1 MSSNQTTPQPDSWP
15 EAGQFRRSI
24 RLEFSLYVAALILA
38 LMMITG
44 YVLKEKYVETVTRDV
59 VDKILVQARSFSG
72 NAGKHIMSA
81 DALMLNNV
89 CKKLASDNT
98 DVYWAGI
105 SGPDD
110 VLLAHTDI
118 RQVMASARLTPQSG
132 PGFGEILRP
141 EETFA
146 SRGDTIF
153 ITIPIKENDLLLGR
167 LGVAS
172 SRRQIHEARAATLTT
187 VASVTAL
194 MILIGLPIMTL
205 ALSRKLRPIS
215 VITNSLK
222 NISVDDLTIDIPLS
236 SKNEFGYLAET
247 LRVMGSRLNTA
258 QQERLEN
265 ERITRELE
273 IAREIQASILP
284 RSYPH
289 TELVEFAG
297 TYQSAREVGGDY
309 YDFIEFDENRLAF
322 LVADVSGKSLPGMLV
337 MLLTRDMVRQYTRTI
352 QPPATILS
360 EVNRDLSGSIK
371 KGMFVTMFLGLL
383 DQRTGQFDFASAG
396 HNPLIRVDGETGA
409 TEELKTKGYPL
420 GMLPAGPF
428 DKRIESGSLILSKN
442 DWLVQYTDGINEA
455 QNESAEEYGM
465 ERFLEELHNHH
476 AQSPE
481 NLISGVLRQH
491 RQFVGEAPQYDDI
504 TLLAMKWNGLTVD
517 NNSNVHSEV
526 IHAG

>member
-1 MSSNQTTPQPDSWP
+1 MSSDQTTPQPDMWP
-15 EAGQFRRSI
+15 EASQFRRSI
-24 RLEFSLYVAALILA
+24 RVEFSLYVAALILA
-38 LMMITG
+38 LMMVTG
-44 YVLKEKYVETVTRDV
+44 YVMKEKYVETVTHDV

-81 DALMLNNV
+81 DALMLSNV

-105 SGPDD
+105 SGQDD
-110 VLLAHTDI
+110 ILLAHTDI
-118 RQVMASARLTPQSG
+118 RQVMSSSKLFPQSG
-132 PGFGEILRP
+132 SQFGEILRP

-146 SRGDTIF
+146 SRGDTIL
-153 ITIPIKENDLLLGR
+153 ITIPIKENDVLLGR

-172 SRRQIHEARAATLTT
+172 STRQIHEVRQATLIT
-187 VASVTAL
+187 VASITAL

-205 ALSRKLRPIS
+205 ALARKLRPIS
-215 VITNSLK
+215 VITDSLK
-222 NISVDDLTIDIPLS
+222 DISVDDLAINIPLS

-247 LRVMGSRLNTA
+247 LRVMGARLNTA
-258 QQERLEN
+258 QQERIEN

-284 RSYPH
+284 RSYPR
-289 TELVEFAG
+289 TARMEFAG
-297 TYQSAREVGGDY
+297 AYQSAREVGGDY
-309 YDFIEFDENRLAF
+309 YDFIRFDENRLAF

-352 QPPATILS
+352 KNPATILS

-371 KGMFVTMFLGLL
+371 KGMFVTMFFGLL
-383 DQRTGQFDFASAG
+383 DERTGQFDFASAG
-396 HNPLIRVDGETGA
+396 HNPLIRVNGTTGE

-428 DKRIESGSLILSKN
+428 DKRIESGSLVLSES

-455 QNESAEEYGM
+455 QNEAAEEYGM

-476 AQSPE
+476 AQTPE
-481 NLISGVLRQH
+481 DLISGVLQQH
-491 RQFVGEAPQYDDI
+491 QQFVGEAPQYDDI
-504 TLLAMKWNGLTVD
+504 TLLAMKWNGFTVD
-517 NNSNVHSEV
+517 NNSNAYSEV
-526 IHAG
+526 VHAG